1 MAVLGNILKVSLSSA
16 GPGSPNV
23 AHIALSSGRTFGVFV
38 YWIPVQGGDTY
49 VVWISDGENCTATSE
64 SFCSIDPVECGE
76 SYTVSIVASNNA
88 GSSEPSVPTQ
98 FVTCGYSTQHL
109 TDIKYLKHGNQTSAQ
124 RWLCCLE
131 LANRDKKTKFKAD
144 STIKDQV
151 QRCLNS

>member
-1 MAVLGNILKVSLSSA
+1 NYCIKGTSWDAEGRQGDDYTACQIT
-16 GPGSPNV
+16 
-23 AHIALSSGRTFGVFV
+23 SSGRTFGVFV

-98 FVTCGYSTQHL
+98 FVTPCPPENIWVDEPEPSNCTLMWDPVALVDFYIAYIKRDDGYELSC
-109 TDIKYLKHGNQTSAQ
+109 NTSEAS
-124 RWLCCLE
+124 CNFFCM
-131 LANRDKKTKFKAD
+131 
-144 STIKDQV
+144 
-151 QRCLNS
+151 C